1 MVAVSCSCCFYC
13 FAAADLAG
21 GAADDLVHG
30 GAAASVLDLTEQLG
44 VAALCG
50 KIAAQ
55 VDAFIVGAA
64 LAVLCSTGCVHVPL
78 LPAACSTA
86 EVLHSVIMAAFFTCH
101 GIISYVIATKAGA
114 LMPQLEF
121 VEPPGSMMV

>member
-1 MVAVSCSCCFYC
+1 MVAVRHCCCSCWFD
-13 FAAADLAG
+13 AATADLAG
-21 GAADDLVHG
+21 GP
-30 GAAASVLDLTEQLG
+30 AASVLDLTEQLG

-50 KIAAQ
+50 KISAQ

-86 EVLHSVIMAAFFTCH
+86 EALHSGVMAAFFMCH
-101 GIISYVIATKAGA
+101 GVISYVIATKAGA
-114 LMPQLEF
+114 LMPQLEP
-121 VEPPGSMMV
+121 VDPHASMV